1 VVTDRH
7 VLEANENDPIQ
18 QFLFDTMLNF
28 VENLLEN
35 ERDPRSG
42 PMNDQDHS
50 LSLSDPDRSLVLSH
64 FLTNFVEN
72 LLENERDARSGPM
85 NDQDL
90 TKTDYDPDRSL
101 VLIEGL
107 SHFLTN
113 FLQNLASCQ
122 TSFNSEQTVFT
133 EILRTGYLNGRCS
146 VSLANSSSR
155 RVMFLEFT
163 LSLADSALAQVWFTT

>member
-1 VVTDRH
+1 
-7 VLEANENDPIQ
+7 
-18 QFLFDTMLNF
+18 MLNF

-35 ERDPRSG
+35 ER
-42 PMNDQDHS
+42 
-50 LSLSDPDRSLVLSH
+50 
-64 FLTNFVEN
+64 
-72 LLENERDARSGPM
+72 GPM

-122 TSFNSEQTVFT
+122 TSLKHVIITKKKKKKRTPIEPIYSKFIYQYYGKWCNRVTSVQTN
-133 EILRTGYLNGRCS
+133 LW
-146 VSLANSSSR
+146 SSR
-155 RVMFLEFT
+155 F
-163 LSLADSALAQVWFTT
+163 SLFFPNVNRRFS

>member
-1 VVTDRH
+1 
-7 VLEANENDPIQ
+7 
-18 QFLFDTMLNF
+18 MLNF

-35 ERDPRSG
+35 ER
-42 PMNDQDHS
+42 
-50 LSLSDPDRSLVLSH
+50 
-64 FLTNFVEN
+64 
-72 LLENERDARSGPM
+72 GPM

-122 TSFNSEQTVFT
+122 TNFMDHSSSNLESIKT
-133 EILRTGYLNGRCS
+133 LSCS
-146 VSLANSSSR
+146 VSRGILTFQKFKCQS
-155 RVMFLEFT
+155 
-163 LSLADSALAQVWFTT
+163 

>member
-1 VVTDRH
+1 
-7 VLEANENDPIQ
+7 
-18 QFLFDTMLNF
+18 MLNF

-35 ERDPRSG
+35 ER
-42 PMNDQDHS
+42 
-50 LSLSDPDRSLVLSH
+50 
-64 FLTNFVEN
+64 
-72 LLENERDARSGPM
+72 GPM

-122 TSFNSEQTVFT
+122 TSLRDLPVFFLRLKLTKVILIFLQNS
-133 EILRTGYLNGRCS
+133 
-146 VSLANSSSR
+146 
-155 RVMFLEFT
+155 
-163 LSLADSALAQVWFTT
+163 

>member
-1 VVTDRH
+1 
-7 VLEANENDPIQ
+7 
-18 QFLFDTMLNF
+18 MLNF

-35 ERDPRSG
+35 ER
-42 PMNDQDHS
+42 
-50 LSLSDPDRSLVLSH
+50 
-64 FLTNFVEN
+64 
-72 LLENERDARSGPM
+72 GPM

-122 TSFNSEQTVFT
+122 TNLKNKNA
-133 EILRTGYLNGRCS
+133 EIVICITSYES
-146 VSLANSSSR
+146 HTYFFSR
-155 RVMFLEFT
+155 ICRLIN
-163 LSLADSALAQVWFTT
+163 

>member
-1 VVTDRH
+1 MKQTRTIAEFWSPLFAQMQVTY
-7 VLEANENDPIQ
+7 LTFI
-18 QFLFDTMLNF
+18 FLTLRLYDTMLNF

-35 ERDPRSG
+35 EK
-42 PMNDQDHS
+42 
-50 LSLSDPDRSLVLSH
+50 
-64 FLTNFVEN
+64 
-72 LLENERDARSGPM
+72 GPM

-122 TSFNSEQTVFT
+122 TSFTNTYKVEDNIWT
-133 EILRTGYLNGRCS
+133 
-146 VSLANSSSR
+146 
-155 RVMFLEFT
+155 
-163 LSLADSALAQVWFTT
+163 